1 MTVTAVRSVLV
12 GVSNLERALVLF
24 RDTMGLREEFD
35 RPVPIA
41 QLRAWGRDDVTSARM
56 VELSGHGHAFGRLR
70 LVQFHPPA
78 RSKVRVDAGPGAPDG
93 PLDIGP
99 KAIDFYVRDPIDP
112 ALEVMLAAGCI
123 ARSPPRKHQIGKSIS
138 EEVVL
143 TGPDDV
149 PILIMVGHRH
159 APTSLRPGSPEGQF
173 SEIATSSVICADIEA
188 SRAFYG
194 GALGLVP
201 VNDAETPPEYRD
213 LVDELVS
220 APAGT
225 RVHFLLYAQRGEAS
239 GKILLVHF
247 YGASTRRLTGRM
259 RPGHLG
265 FSLFA
270 HETDDIEDL
279 ATRLTAAGAKIEC
292 RPSLTETVAGT
303 RSMMLVRGPNE
314 EMFEFTQTVG
324 AARRP

>member
-12 GVSNLERALVLF
+12 GVSDLERALVLF
-24 RDTMGLREEFD
+24 RDTMGLKEEFD
-35 RPVPIA
+35 RRVPIG
-41 QLRAWGRDDVTSARM
+41 QLRAWGLKDVASARM
-56 VELSGHGHAFGRLR
+56 VELSGHGHPFGRLR
-70 LVQFHPPA
+70 LVQFEPPA
-78 RSKVRVDAGPGAPDG
+78 TSKVRVDAGPGTPDG

-99 KAIDFYVRDPIDP
+99 KAIDFYVRDPIAP
-112 ALEVMLAAGCI
+112 ALEVMVTAGCI

-149 PILIMVGHRH
+149 PLLIMVGHRH

-188 SRAFYG
+188 SREFYG
-194 GALGLVP
+194 DALGLVP

-270 HETDDIEDL
+270 HETDDVQALAARLAAIGATIE
-279 ATRLTAAGAKIEC
+279 
-292 RPSLTETVAGT
+292 RPPTLTETVTGA
-303 RSMMLVRGPNE
+303 RPLMLVRGPNE
-314 EMFEFTQTVG
+314 ELFEFTQTG
-324 AARRP
+324 GDSA